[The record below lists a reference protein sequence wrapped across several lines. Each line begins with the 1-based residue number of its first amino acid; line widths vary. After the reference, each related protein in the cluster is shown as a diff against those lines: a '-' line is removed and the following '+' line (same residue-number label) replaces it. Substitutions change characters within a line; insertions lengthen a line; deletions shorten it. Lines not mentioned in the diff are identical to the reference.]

1 MALENGVKKNMATP
15 QTLGENTA
23 KVPQLLRCCL
33 LHLLT
38 DADSIFPFIAKKQAV
53 KEKMMEDK
61 RNGRNHTGTIG
72 L

>member
-38 DADSIFPFIAKKQAV
+38 DTASIFSFIAYKKQAV
-53 KEKMMEDK
+53 KEKRMEEK
-61 RNGRNHTGTIG
+61 
-72 L
+72 